1 MKTIP
6 SLFDRNFKDF
16 LMNAINKRYLSEYGY
31 AKIYPYVEDNIIS
44 CFQDNPKMSRF
55 KEDDNIRIIKS
66 TTVDGYINLWL
77 IGYKEYSNAH
87 SNLING
93 IISYPSVYIGSSITP
108 KPVGEKNEVYDMINI
123 IVDTDMICHI
133 YNEQDPY
140 TRLELIY
147 QYWIMIMNIFITY
160 SGLERHYMRKYYN
173 MRLFGISVDLYAYV
187 KLAVVYHM
195 HKSFTDSYVNKL
207 IVTSEDYE
215 SNLMKLFKEK
225 TELNESKI
233 KDFLEKADYY
243 LNA

>member
-16 LMNAINKRYLSEYGY
+16 LMNVINKRYLSEYGY
-31 AKIYPYVEDNIIS
+31 AKVYPYVEDNIIS
-44 CFQDNPKMSRF
+44 CFKDHPKMDRF
-55 KEDDNIRIIKS
+55 IENDNVRIIKS

-77 IGYKEYSNAH
+77 IGYKEYTNAH
-87 SNLING
+87 SKLING
-93 IISYPSVYIGSSITP
+93 IISYPTVYIGSSITP
-108 KPVGEKNEVYDMINI
+108 KLVGEKNEVYDMINI
-123 IVDTDMICHI
+123 IVDTDIICHM

-147 QYWIMIMNIFITY
+147 QYWIMLLNIFVTN
-160 SGLERHYMRKYYN
+160 SGLERQYMRKYYS
-173 MRLFGISVDLYAYV
+173 MRLFGINVDLSTYV
-187 KLAVVYHM
+187 KLAVIYHM
-195 HKSFTDSYVNKL
+195 HKSFTDSYANKL

-225 TELNESKI
+225 TDLDESKI

-243 LNA
+243 LTA